1 MLTSSSANKV
11 LGAGPLS
18 QGVYRTATV
27 RKVKW
32 RLLPF
37 LVLLYIIAFVDR
49 ANIGFAALK
58 MNADIG
64 ITSAQFGLAAGL
76 FTVGYFVFEVPSN
89 LLMQRFGARIWIARI
104 LIGWGLVSTLTG
116 LVQSF
121 FQLALARTILGIAE
135 AGFFPCVLL
144 YLTYW
149 FPERERARVVAL
161 FMVALPIATLI
172 AGPISGV
179 ILDHV
184 QWLGLASWR
193 WVFILEGLPAVAL
206 GFVSLALLIDSPRDA
221 NWLRSDEKT
230 WLLGVLDA
238 EEKAKVRHHGHVPFW
253 KSLSGARIWLLAFV
267 YYSKSV
273 AVYVLAFYSPQILK
287 GLGQQLSNTTVGLLN
302 ALPYAVATIAMV
314 WWAWHS
320 DRTGERRWHVGL
332 PLLIAAAALVLMP
345 FASTSLWMS
354 LALLTVVTAATYATY
369 GPFWSLPS
377 LFLTGSSAAV
387 GLAAINSIANLG
399 GFVGPV
405 AYGAL
410 KDATGSIY
418 AGLAFVSLTMLFAG
432 ILIVRLHFVR
442 VAEASIRS
450 AALANP
456 ECRSGRAR

>member
-1 MLTSSSANKV
+1 
-11 LGAGPLS
+11 
-18 QGVYRTATV
+18 
-27 RKVKW
+27 
-32 RLLPF
+32 
-37 LVLLYIIAFVDR
+37 
-49 ANIGFAALK
+49 
-58 MNADIG
+58 
-64 ITSAQFGLAAGL
+64 
-76 FTVGYFVFEVPSN
+76 
-89 LLMQRFGARIWIARI
+89 
-104 LIGWGLVSTLTG
+104 
-116 LVQSF
+116 
-121 FQLALARTILGIAE
+121 
-135 AGFFPCVLL
+135 
-144 YLTYW
+144 
-149 FPERERARVVAL
+149 
-161 FMVALPIATLI
+161 
-172 AGPISGV
+172 
-179 ILDHV
+179 
-184 QWLGLASWR
+184 
-193 WVFILEGLPAVAL
+193 
-206 GFVSLALLIDSPRDA
+206 
-221 NWLRSDEKT
+221 
-230 WLLGVLDA
+230 
-238 EEKAKVRHHGHVPFW
+238 
-253 KSLSGARIWLLAFV
+253 LLAFV

-320 DRTGERRWHVGL
+320 DRTCERRWHVGL

-345 FASTSLWMS
+345 FVSTSLWMS

-442 VAEASIRS
+442 VAEATIRS
-450 AALANP
+450 ATLANMA
-456 ECRSGRAR
+456 EAT